1 MNEEQPIK
9 PESIGYWTHRV
20 WNSHHALIQKGVKPF
35 GLTASQAIVFG
46 IIAKYQPL
54 PARDISEH
62 LAISAP
68 AVARQV
74 DALEKRDL
82 VRRSDDIDDERVRLI
97 SLTARGEKIWPR
109 ISEILHAAHLNAVEG
124 LDPQDVQSL
133 IRYLRCI
140 RQNLESHL

>member
-20 WNSHHALIQKGVKPF
+20 GNAHHALIQKGVKEF
-35 GLTASQAIVFG
+35 GLSASQAIVLG
-46 IIAKYQPL
+46 IIAKRQPL

-82 VRRSDDIDDERVRLI
+82 VRRCDDNADERVRLI
-97 SLTARGEKIWPR
+97 SLTKKGEEIWPR
-109 ISEILHAAHLNAVEG
+109 IREILHRTHQNSIEG
-124 LDPQDVQSL
+124 LDPNEVQSL
-133 IRYLRCI
+133 IRFLRCI